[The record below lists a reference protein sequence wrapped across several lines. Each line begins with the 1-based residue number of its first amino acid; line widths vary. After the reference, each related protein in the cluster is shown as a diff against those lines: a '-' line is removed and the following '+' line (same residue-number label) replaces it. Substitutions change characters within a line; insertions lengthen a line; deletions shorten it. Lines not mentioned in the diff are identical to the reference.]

1 MEINMEVKGLNINT
15 RKMKAVSGCIRTVG
29 MDEKGKRLCGVAYV
43 RKKVVICTSLFTDR
57 W

>member
-1 MEINMEVKGLNINT
+1 MEVKGLNINT